1 MDSRGSR
8 SDATF
13 VTVRTSCPM
22 VDDSKAEGTLPFS
35 FTPFTRVNE
44 QSERRTSEMSSS
56 HPSEVAA
63 PHVLPVYDYVIHS
76 G

>member
-8 SDATF
+8 SDVSF

-22 VDDSKAEGTLPFS
+22 VDDSKAEGTEPFS

-44 QSERRTSEMSSS
+44 EIEPRDMSSS

-63 PHVLPVYDYVIHS
+63 LHVSVYHYVIHS

>member
-8 SDATF
+8 SDASF
-13 VTVRTSCPM
+13 VAVRTSCPM
-22 VDDSKAEGTLPFS
+22 VDDSKAEGTEPFS
-35 FTPFTRVNE
+35 FTPFTRV
-44 QSERRTSEMSSS
+44 SEEIEPRSSDMSSS

-63 PHVLPVYDYVIHS
+63 LRVLSVYDYVIRS